1 MPKTLWNSFVGVAFG
16 VSICALSASADITTP
31 EVLMGEEGS
40 VESTEFP
47 VSVSPLTES
56 KSLDVQE
63 LSVSD
68 SLTVSSTELEI
79 TNPEVETP
87 VAPAAPSEVFSPKV
101 TPDNVPSVDSLYLS
115 EAESPN
121 GAMEQVTSVS
131 QLSDVQP
138 TDWAY
143 EALRS
148 LVERYG
154 CIAGYPDGTF
164 RGNRA
169 MTRYEF
175 AAGLNA
181 CMNQI
186 ERLISG
192 NTTNVVGKE
201 DLATLQRLV
210 DEFRT
215 ELVALQGR
223 VDTLEAR
230 TTQLETQ
237 QFSTTT
243 KLSGEAI
250 FAITDVL
257 SGDSDPFNVGITR
270 NNTVFANRVRLN
282 LLTSFT
288 GNDVLQTR
296 LESGNLPHP
305 QRPGA
310 FRYGADPILGSV
322 LGILGSSPEG
332 GQTFNIWA
340 SEQPGSVALGLLSY
354 KFSVGQNLRVAV
366 FGNLGEHPDYLPT
379 TFSTWADDDGG
390 TGSLSTFAQYSPIY
404 RIGVGAGAGLTYS
417 FSPSV
422 SLSLG
427 YLAAEA
433 NIPESLSAA
442 NNRGG
447 GLFNGR
453 YGALAQLTFQPN
465 DNIALGLTYNHSYS
479 PGLPLFLNDVGTTSA
494 NVNITLASPSL
505 RYSADSFGV
514 AGMWRVTPGFAV
526 NGWFVY
532 TNVKGQPPTGQEAG
546 SADVFSYAVSLAFPD
561 LGRRG
566 NLGGIVVGVP
576 PYATRI
582 GIAPSLQDLFG
593 FEKNDAVKL
602 IPNRA
607 IPFHI
612 EAFYK
617 YQLTDNISITPGVI
631 WLTAP
636 NQTTTNSDVVIGTI
650 RTTFTF

>member
-1 MPKTLWNSFVGVAFG
+1 MPKIWWNSFVSATFG
-16 VSICALSASADITTP
+16 VSIWVLSASADITTP
-31 EVLMGEEGS
+31 EVLIGEEGS
-40 VESTEFP
+40 GESTQVP
-47 VSVSPLTES
+47 VSVSLLTES

-63 LSVSD
+63 PSVSD
-68 SLTVSSTELEI
+68 SLTIASTELET
-79 TNPEVETP
+79 TNLEVENP
-87 VAPAAPSEVFSPKV
+87 VAPAVPSEVFSPEV
-101 TPDNVPSVDSLYLS
+101 TLDNAPSVDSLYLS
-115 EAESPN
+115 EEESSN
-121 GAMEQVTSVS
+121 GAMEQIIPAS

-138 TDWAY
+138 TDWAN
-143 EALRS
+143 EALQS

-181 CMNQI
+181 CINQI
-186 ERLISG
+186 ERLIAA
-192 NTTNVVGKE
+192 NTADFITNE
-201 DLATLQRLV
+201 DLATLRRLV
-210 DEFRT
+210 DEFRS
-215 ELVALQGR
+215 ELGTLRGR
-223 VDTLEAR
+223 VDILEAR
-230 TTQLETQ
+230 TAQLETH

-243 KLSGEAI
+243 KLSGEVI
-250 FAITDVL
+250 FAMTDVL
-257 SGDSDPFNVGITR
+257 SGDSDPFNVGIAP

-288 GNDVLQTR
+288 GNDVLHAR
-296 LESGNLPHP
+296 LVSGNFPHP

-310 FRYGADPILGSV
+310 FRYGADSILGN

-332 GQTFNIWA
+332 GQTFNIGA
-340 SEQPGSVALGLLSY
+340 TEPPGSVALGLLSY

-442 NNRGG
+442 NLRGG

-453 YGALAQLTFQPN
+453 YGALAQLTYEPN
-465 DNIALGLTYNHSYS
+465 DNIALGLTYNRSYS
-479 PGLPLFLNDVGTTSA
+479 GGLPLFFNDVGTTSA
-494 NVNITLASPSL
+494 NVNITLASSSL
-505 RYSADSFGV
+505 RYSADSFGA
-514 AGMWRVTPGFAV
+514 AGLWRVTPGFAV

-532 TNVKGQPPTGQEAG
+532 TNVKGQPPVGEEGG

-561 LGRRG
+561 LGGQG

-582 GIAPSLQDLFG
+582 GIAPSLQGLFG
-593 FEKNDAVKL
+593 TNDAVEL

-636 NQTTTNSDVVIGTI
+636 NQTTTNPDVVIGTI

>member
-1 MPKTLWNSFVGVAFG
+1 
-16 VSICALSASADITTP
+16 
-31 EVLMGEEGS
+31 
-40 VESTEFP
+40 
-47 VSVSPLTES
+47 
-56 KSLDVQE
+56 
-63 LSVSD
+63 
-68 SLTVSSTELEI
+68 
-79 TNPEVETP
+79 
-87 VAPAAPSEVFSPKV
+87 
-101 TPDNVPSVDSLYLS
+101 
-115 EAESPN
+115 
-121 GAMEQVTSVS
+121 
-131 QLSDVQP
+131 
-138 TDWAY
+138 
-143 EALRS
+143 
-148 LVERYG
+148 
-154 CIAGYPDGTF
+154 YPDGTF

-186 ERLISG
+186 ERLIAA
-192 NTTNVVGKE
+192 NTANFVTNE

-210 DEFRT
+210 DEFRI
-215 ELVALQGR
+215 ELGALQGR

-230 TTQLETQ
+230 TNQLETQ

-243 KLSGEAI
+243 KLAGEAI
-250 FAITDVL
+250 FAITDVF

-288 GNDVLQTR
+288 GNDVLHTR
-296 LESGNLPHP
+296 LESGNFPHP
-305 QRPGA
+305 QRPRA
-310 FRYGADPILGSV
+310 FRYGADPVLGSV
-322 LGILGSSPEG
+322 GILGSSPEG

-354 KFSVGQNLRVAV
+354 KFSVGQNLRVAI
-366 FGNLGEHPDYLPT
+366 FGNEGEHPDYLPT

-390 TGSLSTFAQYSPIY
+390 TGSISTFAQYSPIY
-404 RIGVGAGAGLTYS
+404 RIGVGAGAGLNYS

-433 NIPESLSAA
+433 NIPENLSAA
-442 NNRGG
+442 NIRGG

-479 PGLPLFLNDVGTTSA
+479 AGLPLFFNDVGTTSA
-494 NVNITLASPSL
+494 NVNITLTSPSL

-561 LGRRG
+561 LGGRG

-582 GIAPSLQDLFG
+582 GIAPSDQDFFG
-593 FEKNDAVKL
+593 TNDVVKL

-636 NQTTTNSDVVIGTI
+636 NQTTTNPDVVIGTL

>member
-1 MPKTLWNSFVGVAFG
+1 MPKILWDSFVGAAFG

-31 EVLMGEEGS
+31 DVGMGFGEEGS
-40 VESTEFP
+40 VESREII
-47 VSVSPLTES
+47 VSPLTEPS
-56 KSLDVQE
+56 TIEQLA
-63 LSVSD
+63 
-68 SLTVSSTELEI
+68 VSSTQLET
-79 TNPEVETP
+79 TNSEVETTIPP
-87 VAPAAPSEVFSPKV
+87 VAESEVLSSEVAAENAPE
-101 TPDNVPSVDSLYLS
+101 VDSLHLS
-115 EAESPN
+115 EEEPSN
-121 GAMEQVTSVS
+121 EAMEQVTSVS
-131 QLSDVQP
+131 HLSDVQP

-186 ERLISG
+186 ERLIAA
-192 NTTNVVGKE
+192 NIANVVTKE
-201 DLATLQRLV
+201 DVATLQRLV
-210 DEFRT
+210 DEFRS
-215 ELVALQGR
+215 ELAALQGR
-223 VDTLEAR
+223 MDTLEAR

-257 SGDSDPFNVGITR
+257 SGDSDPFNLGITR
-270 NNTVFANRVRLN
+270 NNTVLANRVRLN

-288 GNDVLQTR
+288 GNDVLHTR
-296 LESGNLPHP
+296 LESGNFPHP
-305 QRPGA
+305 QRPVGA
-310 FRYGADPILGSV
+310 FRYGADSILAG
-322 LGILGSSPEG
+322 LGILGSTPEG
-332 GQTFNIWA
+332 GQTFNIGA
-340 SEQPGSVALGLLSY
+340 TEPPGSVALGLLSY
-354 KFSVGQNLRVAV
+354 KFSVGQNLRVAI

-379 TFSTWADDDGG
+379 TFSTWADEDGG

-404 RIGVGAGAGLTYS
+404 RIGVGAGAGLNYS

-433 NIPESLSAA
+433 NIPESLSTA
-442 NNRGG
+442 NIRGG
-447 GLFNGR
+447 GLFSGR

-479 PGLPLFLNDVGTTSA
+479 AGLPLFFNDVGTTSA
-494 NVNITLASPSL
+494 NVNITLTSPSL

-514 AGMWRVTPGFAV
+514 AGLWRVTPGFAV

-532 TNVKGQPPTGQEAG
+532 TNVKGKPPAGEEGG

-561 LGRRG
+561 LGGRG

-576 PYATRI
+576 PYSTRI

-593 FEKNDAVKL
+593 TNDAVKL

-636 NQTTTNSDVVIGTI
+636 NQTTTNPDVVIGTL